1 MDQSATAALQHLQLM
16 ETRIEKQTA
25 LIVELGRSGKDTMD
39 AARRLTLLY
48 NALDEMRIQLGG
60 LLPTEV
66 REQLKAAR

>member
-1 MDQSATAALQHLQLM
+1 MDRSASAALQHIQLM

-25 LIVELGRSGKDTMD
+25 LIVELGRSGKDTLE
-39 AARRLTLLY
+39 AARRLALLH

-66 REQLKAAR
+66 REQMKAAR